1 MWQLDHDRDRC
12 GAETSLLL
20 KLSKSAVAGHAL
32 RNELIGAVLRD
43 YHRLIGFP
51 SAGTRSRSSF
61 FGLVCAMADCCGKAR
76 SHLLSEIS
84 WNSRG
89 RYSIA
94 LIAAPSA
101 IAQQAGGAKET
112 GRDIRPR
119 HQRQAERV
127 GTLLHGDPQNVVSA
141 VREVNAEENSQ
152 TACGLVNA
160 AYVRGKV
167 LMTVRAKGETSA
179 AIDGRAR
186 PPRRRLPPRNRPPRP
201 TGAAPA
207 PGHGTKSLPR

>member
-1 MWQLDHDRDRC
+1 
-12 GAETSLLL
+12 
-20 KLSKSAVAGHAL
+20 
-32 RNELIGAVLRD
+32 
-43 YHRLIGFP
+43 
-51 SAGTRSRSSF
+51 
-61 FGLVCAMADCCGKAR
+61 MADCCGKAR

-101 IAQQAGGAKET
+101 IAQQAGGAQET
-112 GRDIRPR
+112 GGDIRLR

-167 LMTVRAKGETSA
+167 LMTVRAKGETFQIVPTLVIGILHETGVQSVPQNVYFSVFK
-179 AIDGRAR
+179 IDERVA
-186 PPRRRLPPRNRPPRP
+186 
-201 TGAAPA
+201 
-207 PGHGTKSLPR
+207 